1 MVLLVS
7 VSIAILAGTFSLVLF
22 MTRRTHRDRSMDQR
36 MEAIHAEGGALVAT
50 TASPLMLKETTMG
63 RLGWLDAVLHQYK
76 FGQLLQTNIMQA
88 DSSTSVSMLIL
99 LSLGISLLSFGVMW
113 IFAPVL
119 LVDVPAAIF
128 LGFIPYWALRI
139 KRSRR
144 INAFNAVLA
153 DTIDMLARSL
163 RAGYSMGG
171 AIGMVAENAPEP
183 ARTEFGE
190 VFRQQ
195 NLGLPLREALLQ
207 LMDRYPSLDLRVL
220 VTALL
225 VQKETGGNLVEIL
238 ERTVAVI
245 RDRLRIQGEIRTQTA
260 QGRLTGWILSAL
272 PVIMLIL
279 INVINPGYSRILL
292 TDPVGRKLIYISVCM
307 LIIGTYIINKI
318 VTGIEV

>member
-1 MVLLVS
+1 MTLLVS

-22 MTRRTHRDRSMDQR
+22 MTRRTNRDKSMDQR
-36 MEAIHAEGGALVAT
+36 MEAIHAAGAYLVPAA
-50 TASPLMLKETTMG
+50 ASPLKLKVKTTG
-63 RLGWLDAVLHQYK
+63 RLGWLDAILQRYK

-88 DSSTSVSMLIL
+88 DSSTTVSMLVII
-99 LSLGISLLSFGVMW
+99 SLGISVLAFGAMW

-119 LVDVPAAIF
+119 LVDLPAAIF
-128 LGFIPYWALRI
+128 LGFIPYWILRI
-139 KRSRR
+139 KRSSRV
-144 INAFNAVLA
+144 NAFNAVLA

-195 NLGLPLREALLQ
+195 NLGLPLRDALLQ

-220 VTALL
+220 ITALL

-238 ERTVAVI
+238 ERTVGVI

-279 INVINPGYSRILL
+279 INLINPGYSRILL
-292 TDPVGRKLIYISVCM
+292 TDPVGRKLIYISACM
-307 LIIGTYIINKI
+307 LITGTFIINKI

>member
-1 MVLLVS
+1 MN
-7 VSIAILAGTFSLVLF
+7 
-22 MTRRTHRDRSMDQR
+22 QR
-36 MEAIHAEGGALVAT
+36 MEAIHLAGGALIAT
-50 TASPLMLKETTMG
+50 TSSPLMLKVKTTG
-63 RLGWLDAVLHQYK
+63 RLGRLDAILHQFK

-88 DSSTSVSMLIL
+88 DSSTTVSMLLL
-99 LSLGISLLSFGVMW
+99 LSLGIPVLAFGIMW
-113 IFAPVL
+113 IFAPIV

-128 LGFIPYWALRI
+128 LGFIPYWTLRI

-195 NLGLPLREALLQ
+195 NLGLPLRDALLQ

-307 LIIGTYIINKI
+307 LITGTYIINKI

>member
-1 MVLLVS
+1 MILLVS
-7 VSIAILAGTFSLVLF
+7 VSLAILVGTFSLVLF
-22 MTRRTHRDRSMDQR
+22 MTRRTTRDKSMDQR
-36 MEAIHAEGGALVAT
+36 MEAIHATTGSIVTT
-50 TASPLMLKETTMG
+50 TAAPHLLKVKTAG
-63 RLGWLDAVLHQYK
+63 RLGWLEAILQQYK
-76 FGQLLQTNIMQA
+76 FGKFLQTNIMQA
-88 DSSTSVSMLIL
+88 DSSTTASMLVVV
-99 LSLGISLLSFGVMW
+99 SLGISALSFGILW
-113 IFAPVL
+113 IFAPIVV
-119 LVDVPAAIF
+119 VDLPAAIF
-128 LGFIPYWALRI
+128 LGFVPYWVLRI

-144 INAFNAVLA
+144 VSSFNAVLA

-195 NLGLPLREALLQ
+195 NLGLPLRDALLQ
-207 LMDRYPSLDLRVL
+207 LLDRYPSLDLRVL
-220 VTALL
+220 ITALL

-238 ERTVAVI
+238 DRTVAVI

-272 PVIMLIL
+272 PVVMLVL
-279 INVINPGYSRILL
+279 INLINPGYSSILL
-292 TDPVGRKLIYISVCM
+292 KDPVGRKLIYISACM
-307 LIIGTYIINKI
+307 LITGAFIINKI

>member
-1 MVLLVS
+1 MILLFS

-22 MTRRTHRDRSMDQR
+22 MTRRTSRDKSMDQR
-36 MEAIHAEGGALVAT
+36 MESIHAAGDNLVAA
-50 TASPLMLKETTMG
+50 TASPLQLKVKTTG
-63 RLGWLDAVLHQYK
+63 RLGWMEAILQKYK
-76 FGQLLQTNIMQA
+76 LGQLLQTNILQA
-88 DSSTSVSMLIL
+88 DSSTTVSMLII
-99 LSLGISLLSFGVMW
+99 LSLGTSLVAFGAMW
-113 IFAPVL
+113 IFAPVI
-119 LVDVPAAIF
+119 LVDLPAAIF
-128 LGFIPYWALRI
+128 LGFIPYWILRI

-183 ARTEFGE
+183 GRTEFGE

-195 NLGLPLREALLQ
+195 NLGLPLRDALLQ
-207 LMDRYPSLDLRVL
+207 LLNRCPSLDLRVL
-220 VTALL
+220 ITALL

-238 ERTVAVI
+238 ERTVGVI

-260 QGRLTGWILSAL
+260 QGRLTGWILCAL

-279 INVINPGYSRILL
+279 INLINPGYSRILL

-307 LIIGTYIINKI
+307 LITGTFIINKI

>member
-1 MVLLVS
+1 
-7 VSIAILAGTFSLVLF
+7 
-22 MTRRTHRDRSMDQR
+22 MDQR
-36 MEAIHAEGGALVAT
+36 MEAIHAAGSYLVPA
-50 TASPLMLKETTMG
+50 AVSPLQLKVETSG
-63 RLGWLDAVLHQYK
+63 RFGWLDAILGKYA
-76 FGQLLQTNIMQA
+76 FGQLVQTNIMQA
-88 DSSTSVSMLIL
+88 GSSTTISMLVL
-99 LSLGISLLSFGVMW
+99 LSLGISLLVFGVMW
-113 IFAPVL
+113 IFAPVI

-128 LGFIPYWALRI
+128 LGFIPYWVLRI

-144 INAFNAVLA
+144 VNAFNAVLA

-195 NLGLPLREALLQ
+195 NLGLPLRDALLQ

-220 VTALL
+220 ITALL

-238 ERTVAVI
+238 ERTVGVI
-245 RDRLRIQGEIRTQTA
+245 RDRLRIQGEIQTQTA

-279 INVINPGYSRILL
+279 INLINPGYSRILL
-292 TDPVGRKLIYISVCM
+292 TDPVGLKLIYLSACM
-307 LIIGTYIINKI
+307 LITGTFIINKI

>member
-1 MVLLVS
+1 MFLLVS

-22 MTRRTHRDRSMDQR
+22 MTRRTPRDKSMNQR
-36 MEAIHAEGGALVAT
+36 MEAIHLAGGALIAT
-50 TASPLMLKETTMG
+50 TSSPLMLKVKTTG
-63 RLGWLDAVLHQYK
+63 RLGRLDAILHQFK

-88 DSSTSVSMLIL
+88 DSSTTVSMLLL
-99 LSLGISLLSFGVMW
+99 LSLGIPVLAFGIMW
-113 IFAPVL
+113 IFAPIV

-128 LGFIPYWALRI
+128 LGFIPYWTLRI

-195 NLGLPLREALLQ
+195 NLGLPLRDALLQ

-307 LIIGTYIINKI
+307 LITGTYIINKI

>member
-1 MVLLVS
+1 MVLLFS
-7 VSIAILAGTFSLVLF
+7 ASMAILGGTFSLVLF
-22 MTRRTHRDRSMDQR
+22 MTRRTTRDKSMDQR
-36 MEAIHAEGGALVAT
+36 MEAIHAAGSYLVAV
-50 TASPLMLKETTMG
+50 TASPLLLKVKTTG
-63 RLGWLDAVLHQYK
+63 RLGWLEAILQHYK
-76 FGQLLQTNIMQA
+76 FWQLIQITITQA
-88 DSSTSVSMLIL
+88 DSSATVSMLVI
-99 LSLGISLLSFGVMW
+99 LSLGISLLTFGAMW
-113 IFAPVL
+113 LFAPVL
-119 LVDVPAAIF
+119 PVELPAAIF
-128 LGFIPYWALRI
+128 LGFIPYWILRI
-139 KRSRR
+139 KRSKRV
-144 INAFNAVLA
+144 NAFNAVLA

-195 NLGLPLREALLQ
+195 NLGLPLRDALLQ
-207 LMDRYPSLDLRVL
+207 LLNRYPSLDLRVL
-220 VTALL
+220 ITALL
-225 VQKETGGNLVEIL
+225 VQKDTGGNLVEIL

-279 INVINPGYSRILL
+279 INLINPGYSRILL
-292 TDPVGRKLIYISVCM
+292 TDPVGRKLIYISVCL
-307 LIIGTYIINKI
+307 LITGTFIINKI